1 MKPAQ
6 HPLLGL
12 TDVPPVVSSRP
23 VSQRRLLTECGLWT
37 VGSLAVSP
45 RGYFQGWLHMGPSK
59 DHIEES
65 VCGGP
70 TGGQMCTPRSEGS
83 PQRLWTES
91 RKQWGCKG
99 KARCTGLAAAGP
111 ARGRGGRPVRS
122 IHGATIISQ
131 WVHFEL
137 KLQPACP
144 PQKPTSNKAD
154 VGAEPPT
161 PPAQGCTA
169 SPRPRGR
176 TGAGELGDDT
186 SRKARPQLGVRGS
199 RGATRGRLQTTPAL
213 RKDPVTA
220 ARAGVVLMR
229 VVFPGESECLL
240 SAYITTSSSE
250 SPLLTCLPVV
260 CLDCPSFTVSGS
272 RVSLFKSPDILICVL
287 NLLCN

>member
-1 MKPAQ
+1 MGVPLGDKCALPAVRVRLSGCGLRAANSGAVKAKPGTQ
-6 HPLLGL
+6 GWRLLGRL
-12 TDVPPVVSSRP
+12 VVAGGVLSALFMAPPSSASGSTLSSSSSLPVPPRNQP
-23 VSQRRLLTECGLWT
+23 VTR
-37 VGSLAVSP
+37 
-45 RGYFQGWLHMGPSK
+45 
-59 DHIEES
+59 
-65 VCGGP
+65 
-70 TGGQMCTPRSEGS
+70 QMWVQTP
-83 PQRLWTES
+83 PM
-91 RKQWGCKG
+91 
-99 KARCTGLAAAGP
+99 
-111 ARGRGGRPVRS
+111 
-122 IHGATIISQ
+122 
-131 WVHFEL
+131 
-137 KLQPACP
+137 
-144 PQKPTSNKAD
+144 
-154 VGAEPPT
+154 

-169 SPRPRGR
+169 SPRPRGS